1 MHVCMVWFSWHKI
14 PIWSHK
20 NLCFLNFNYV
30 FLIRELAEGLET
42 LLSWPWDIPQ
52 LIELPFLG
60 GKYCHRILKQDLSLC
75 YIKAFIPR
83 ESSLNFTFFF
93 YLGFLSQPFMNHK
106 TAGEDQGQLLSTTS
120 ICFTD
125 TYSLVKQLLQKAHLC
140 TQVGAGFEPGT
151 FGFQVQIAN
160 H

>member
-1 MHVCMVWFSWHKI
+1 MTLGYTSNNRT
-14 PIWSHK
+14 PI
-20 NLCFLNFNYV
+20 FF
-30 FLIRELAEGLET
+30 
-42 LLSWPWDIPQ
+42 
-52 LIELPFLG
+52 

-83 ESSLNFTFFF
+83 GSSLNFTFFF

-106 TAGEDQGQLLSTTS
+106 TAGEDQRRLLSTTS

-125 TYSLVKQLLQKAHLC
+125 TYSLVKQLLQKANLC
-140 TQVGAGFEPGT
+140 TQVGAGLEPGT

>member
-1 MHVCMVWFSWHKI
+1 MEPQKSMTFELRLCPINKRTCRGSWNLVI
-14 PIWSHK
+14 MTLGYTSTNRTPI
-20 NLCFLNFNYV
+20 FL
-30 FLIRELAEGLET
+30 R
-42 LLSWPWDIPQ
+42 
-52 LIELPFLG
+52 
-60 GKYCHRILKQDLSLC
+60 KYYHRILKQDLSLR

-83 ESSLNFTFFF
+83 GSSLNFTFFF

-106 TAGEDQGQLLSTTS
+106 TTGEDQGWLLFTTS

-140 TQVGAGFEPGT
+140 TQVGARLEPGT